1 MTYECHA
8 RFNEKVC
15 PYSTDIGTL
24 YLIFGAI
31 SGVAGTAL
39 SLYIRITL
47 AQPNCSF
54 LEYNHHLYNVIVTG
68 HAFIM
73 IVRCRKVRTLSRLV
87 QNLHLYVEWL
97 TDIVK
102 QTTRN
107 CSMPDTNLIP
117 KGIEV
122 KWANKPEYNKVLSFD
137 VRNQIISE
145 RNIAPAN
152 YAIAYCENLH
162 ITPKNKNMLQHT
174 YNYMGGH
181 KEYTN
186 AKNTSIKLPTTDVG
200 SLAYGVRS
208 NSIKKYRD
216 LLSPIKSGWRLY
228 SVQIIRMNYPTHSLA
243 SALITYRNFATE
255 PFSTKEP
262 QVTEV
267 KNVIGEIKSNDSST
281 HIPVEK
287 ISYSK
292 ICYIEMLKKGLSRL
306 KGNKSPGVDGLT
318 KADITVERL
327 KKLQKDLKMQ
337 KYQPKPSKRA
347 LIPKPGGGTRYLGIA
362 SSIDKVVQATIL
374 ELLTPIVEPI
384 FYDNSFGFRPKRG
397 CHDALKHIKYYWQ
410 NVTWVINVD
419 IEKCFDKIN
428 HQLLLEMLDD
438 YMDQPTVELV
448 GKLCKA
454 GYVEVGTIADPSFM
468 VEGTPQG
475 SLISPILSNIYLHAL
490 DKFIAEELLPKHNF
504 GEVRASSLEYKR
516 EHWFNADDKKII
528 EVYPELEE
536 SIKRVKHNRALDKN
550 ISRTNKNDPKFSR
563 LYYVRYADDF
573 ILGYVGTKKTAN
585 EIYEVIQ
592 IFLKEKLLFNC
603 NKSKTGVVHSS
614 VHTKYLGTLICWV
627 PGYRKRVKDHESL
640 ISRSTIISLNRPSFT
655 APIKDIFERFI
666 EKGYG
671 VRRKSNKKLVRATSF
686 RQITAQDT
694 NAIVKRFNSIIN
706 GILNYYSFVNRR
718 SDLWKVCDVLR
729 KSCALTLADKL
740 KLKTA
745 AQAFQMFGRNL
756 SIKNNVGREIAS
768 LSAWP
773 KTLKTTGKFKIKN
786 ADVVYS
792 DLIRLID
799 NTDGYFRTSNELQNM
814 CEFDGC
820 YNTEGLE
827 LHHINP
833 MVSVKRK
840 DLSPA
845 AKIFL
850 ARKRKT
856 VTLCKKHHA
865 LMHERKLLKQE
876 KKRKDKEVK

>member
-1 MTYECHA
+1 
-8 RFNEKVC
+8 
-15 PYSTDIGTL
+15 
-24 YLIFGAI
+24 
-31 SGVAGTAL
+31 
-39 SLYIRITL
+39 
-47 AQPNCSF
+47 
-54 LEYNHHLYNVIVTG
+54 
-68 HAFIM
+68 
-73 IVRCRKVRTLSRLV
+73 
-87 QNLHLYVEWL
+87 
-97 TDIVK
+97 
-102 QTTRN
+102 
-107 CSMPDTNLIP
+107 MPDTNLIL

-122 KWANKPEYNKVLSFD
+122 KRANELEHSKVLSSD
-137 VRNQIISE
+137 VRNHIISE

-162 ITPKNKNMLQHT
+162 ITPKNKICCNIRT
-174 YNYMGGH
+174 
-181 KEYTN
+181 TTWRATRSIN
-186 AKNTSIKLPTTDVG
+186 ANNTSIKLLTSVVG

-216 LLSPIKSGWRLY
+216 LLSPIKSGRRSY
-228 SVQIIRMNYPTHSLA
+228 SVQTIHINYPIHSLA
-243 SALITYRNFATE
+243 CAMITYRNFTTE
-255 PFSTKEP
+255 PFSTEEP
-262 QVTEV
+262 QLPEV
-267 KNVIGEIKSNDSST
+267 KNVIGEIKSNNSST
-281 HIPVEK
+281 HISVNK

-292 ICYIEMLKKGLSRL
+292 ICDIEMLKKGLSRL
-306 KGNKSPGVDGLT
+306 KENKSPGVDGLT

-347 LIPKPGGGTRYLGIA
+347 PIPKSDGGTRYLGIA

-374 ELLTPIVEPI
+374 ELLIPIVEPI
-384 FYDNSFGFRPKRG
+384 FYDNSFGFRPNKG
-397 CHDALKHIKYYWQ
+397 CHDALKHIKYHWQ

-419 IEKCFDKIN
+419 IEKYFDKIN
-428 HQLLLEMLDD
+428 HQLLLEILDD

-448 GKLCKA
+448 AKLCKA
-454 GYVEVGTIADPSFM
+454 GYVEVGTIADPTSM

-475 SLISPILSNIYLHAL
+475 SLISPILCNIYLHVL

-516 EHWFNADDKKII
+516 EHWLNADDKKII

-536 SIKRVKHNRALDKN
+536 SIKRIKHNRVLDKN
-550 ISRTNKNDPKFSR
+550 ISRTDKNDPKFSR

-585 EIYEVIQ
+585 EIYKVIQ
-592 IFLKEKLLFNC
+592 NFLKEKLLFKC

-614 VHTKYLGTLICWV
+614 VHTKYLGTLICWM
-627 PGYRKRVKDHESL
+627 PGYRKRMKDHKSL
-640 ISRSTIISLNRPSFT
+640 ISRSSMSSLNRPSLT

-745 AQAFQMFGRNL
+745 AQAFQKFGRNL

-773 KTLKTTGKFKIKN
+773 KTLKTTGKFKINN
-786 ADVVYS
+786 AGVVYS
-792 DLIRLID
+792 DLIRVID
-799 NTDGYFRTSNELQNM
+799 NTDGYFRTSNELQSM

-820 YNTEGLE
+820 HNTKSLE

-833 MVSVKRK
+833 MVSVMRK

-845 AKIFL
+845 AKILL
-850 ARKRKT
+850 ARKRRT
-856 VTLCKKHHA
+856 ITLCKKHHA

-876 KKRKDKEVK
+876 RKKRVKK

>member
-1 MTYECHA
+1 MTRECHVQ
-8 RFNEKVC
+8 FHEKAC

-24 YLIFGAI
+24 YIIFGAI
-31 SGVAGTAL
+31 SGMAGTAL

-47 AQPNCSF
+47 SQPNGSF

-68 HAFIM
+68 HAFVM
-73 IVRCRKVRTLSRLV
+73 IVRCRKVRTLIKLV
-87 QNLHLYVEWL
+87 QDIHLYVEWL
-97 TDIVK
+97 TDNVK
-102 QTTRN
+102 QMFRDW
-107 CSMPDTNLIP
+107 SMPDTNLIL
-117 KGIEV
+117 KGNEV
-122 KWANKPEYNKVLSFD
+122 KWANEPEHSKMFSSD
-137 VRNQIISE
+137 ARNQIISE

-152 YAIAYCENLH
+152 YATACCENLH
-162 ITPKNKNMLQHT
+162 ITPKNKICCNIRT
-174 YNYMGGH
+174 TTWGAKRSIN
-181 KEYTN
+181 TN
-186 AKNTSIKLPTTDVG
+186 NTSIKVSTSDVG
-200 SLAYGVRS
+200 SLAYGVRN

-216 LLSPIKSGWRLY
+216 LLSPNKFGCRSY
-228 SVQIIRMNYPTHSLA
+228 SIQILRINYSTHSLA
-243 SALITYRNFATE
+243 SAKITYRNFTTE

-262 QVTEV
+262 QVIEV
-267 KNVIGEIKSNDSST
+267 KSDIGETKSSNSST
-281 HIPVEK
+281 HIPVTK
-287 ISYSK
+287 ISYSE
-292 ICYIEMLKKGLSRL
+292 ICDIEMLKKGLSRL

-318 KADITVERL
+318 KADITIERL

-337 KYQPKPSKRA
+337 KYQAKPSKRA
-347 LIPKPGGGTRYLGIA
+347 PIPKSDGGTRYLGIA

-374 ELLTPIVEPI
+374 ELLTSIVEPI
-384 FYDNSFGFRPKRG
+384 FYDNSFGFRPNRG
-397 CHDALKHIKYYWQ
+397 CHDALRQIKYHWQ
-410 NVTWVINVD
+410 NVTWVIKVD

-428 HQLLLEMLDD
+428 HQLLLEMLDE

-454 GYVEVGTIADPSFM
+454 GYVEVGTIADPTFT

-475 SLISPILSNIYLHAL
+475 SIISPILCNIYLHAL

-516 EHWFNADDKKII
+516 EHWLNADDKKII

-550 ISRTNKNDPKFSR
+550 LSRTDKNDPNFSR

-573 ILGYVGTKKTAN
+573 ILGYVGTKKNAN

-592 IFLKEKLLFNC
+592 NFLKEKLLFNC
-603 NKSKTGVVHSS
+603 NKSKTEVVHSS

-627 PGYRKRVKDHESL
+627 PGYRKREKDHKSL
-640 ISRSTIISLNRPSFT
+640 ISRSTVISLNRPSLT

-694 NAIVKRFNSIIN
+694 DTIVKRFNSIIN

-718 SDLWKVCDVLR
+718 SDLWKICDVLR

-745 AQAFQMFGRNL
+745 AQVFQKFGRNL
-756 SIKNNVGREIAS
+756 SIKNKVGREIAC

-792 DLIRLID
+792 DLIRMID
-799 NTDGYFRTSNELQNM
+799 NTDGYFRTSNELQSV

-820 YNTEGLE
+820 HNIEGLE
-827 LHHINP
+827 LHHFNP
-833 MVSVKRK
+833 MVSAKRK

-845 AKIFL
+845 AKILL

-865 LMHERKLLKQE
+865 SMHERKLLKQE
-876 KKRKDKEVK
+876 KKKGKK

>member
-1 MTYECHA
+1 
-8 RFNEKVC
+8 
-15 PYSTDIGTL
+15 
-24 YLIFGAI
+24 
-31 SGVAGTAL
+31 
-39 SLYIRITL
+39 
-47 AQPNCSF
+47 
-54 LEYNHHLYNVIVTG
+54 
-68 HAFIM
+68 M
-73 IVRCRKVRTLSRLV
+73 IVRCRRVRTLIRLV
-87 QNLHLYVEWL
+87 QNLYLYVEWT
-97 TDIVK
+97 TDNVK
-102 QTTRN
+102 QAFRN
-107 CSMPDTNLIP
+107 WSMPDTNLILI
-117 KGIEV
+117 GIEV
-122 KWANKPEYNKVLSFD
+122 KWASKPEHNKVLSSD
-137 VRNQIISE
+137 VRTQIISE

-152 YAIAYCENLH
+152 YTIAYCENLH
-162 ITPKNKNMLQHT
+162 TTPKNKICCNIRT
-174 YNYMGGH
+174 TTWGATRSINI
-181 KEYTN
+181 N
-186 AKNTSIKLPTTDVG
+186 NVSIKLLTSVVS

-208 NSIKKYRD
+208 NSIKKYCD
-216 LLSPIKSGWRLY
+216 LLSPIKSGWRPY
-228 SVQIIRMNYPTHSLA
+228 SVQTIRINYPTHSPT
-243 SALITYRNFATE
+243 SAMITYRNFTTE

-267 KNVIGEIKSNDSST
+267 KNIIGEIKKSNNSST
-281 HIPVEK
+281 RIPVNK
-287 ISYSK
+287 ISYSE
-292 ICYIEMLKKGLSRL
+292 ICDIEMLKKGLSRL
-306 KGNKSPGVDGLT
+306 KSNKSPGVDGLT

-337 KYQPKPSKRA
+337 KYKPKPSKRA
-347 LIPKPGGGTRYLGIA
+347 PIPKPNGGTRYLGIA

-384 FYDNSFGFRPKRG
+384 FYKNSFGFRPNRG
-397 CHDALKHIKYYWQ
+397 CHDALKHIKYNWQ

-454 GYVEVGTIADPSFM
+454 GYVEVGTIADPTYM
-468 VEGTPQG
+468 IEGTPQG
-475 SLISPILSNIYLHAL
+475 SLISPILCNIYLHVL

-550 ISRTNKNDPKFSR
+550 ISRTDKNDPKFSR

-573 ILGYVGTKKTAN
+573 LLGYVGSKKTAN
-585 EIYEVIQ
+585 DIYEEIQ
-592 IFLKEKLLFNC
+592 NFLKEKLAFNC

-614 VHTKYLGTLICWV
+614 VHVKYLGTLIRWI
-627 PGYRKRVKDHESL
+627 PGYIKRVKDHEFL
-640 ISRSTIISLNRPSFT
+640 ISKSMMTPLNRPSLT
-655 APIKDIFERFI
+655 VPIKDIFERFI
-666 EKGYG
+666 EKRYG
-671 VRRKSNKKLVRATSF
+671 VRRKSNKKLVRPTSF

-694 NAIVKRFNSIIN
+694 NVIVTRFNSIIS

-718 SDLWKVCDVLR
+718 SVLWKVCDVLR

-745 AQAFQMFGRNL
+745 AQAFQKFGRNL

-768 LSAWP
+768 LSTWP

-786 ADVVYS
+786 AEVVYS
-792 DLIRLID
+792 DLIRVID
-799 NTDGYFRTSNELQNM
+799 NTDGYFRTSNELQSM

-820 YNTEGLE
+820 YSTKGLE

-833 MVSVKRK
+833 MISAKRK

-845 AKIFL
+845 AKILL

-865 LMHERKLLKQE
+865 LMHERKLFKQE
-876 KKRKDKEVK
+876 KKKG

>member
-1 MTYECHA
+1 
-8 RFNEKVC
+8 
-15 PYSTDIGTL
+15 
-24 YLIFGAI
+24 
-31 SGVAGTAL
+31 
-39 SLYIRITL
+39 
-47 AQPNCSF
+47 
-54 LEYNHHLYNVIVTG
+54 
-68 HAFIM
+68 M
-73 IVRCRKVRTLSRLV
+73 IVRCRKVRTLIRLV

-97 TDIVK
+97 TDNVK
-102 QTTRN
+102 QTFRKW
-107 CSMPDTNLIP
+107 SMPDTNLILN
-117 KGIEV
+117 GNEV
-122 KWANKPEYNKVLSFD
+122 KWANEPEHNKVLSSD
-137 VRNQIISE
+137 ARNQVISE
-145 RNIAPAN
+145 RNIAPTN
-152 YAIAYCENLH
+152 YTIAYCENLH
-162 ITPKNKNMLQHT
+162 MTPKNTICCNIRT
-174 YNYMGGH
+174 TTWGATRGIIINIY
-181 KEYTN
+181 
-186 AKNTSIKLPTTDVG
+186 NTSIKALTFVVG

-208 NSIKKYRD
+208 NCIKKYRD
-216 LLSPIKSGWRLY
+216 LHSPINFVWRAY
-228 SVQIIRMNYPTHSLA
+228 SVQTIRINYSTHSFA
-243 SALITYRNFATE
+243 SALKTYRNFTTE
-255 PFSTKEP
+255 PFSTEEP

-267 KNVIGEIKSNDSST
+267 KKKKNDIGETENNKSST
-281 HIPVEK
+281 HIPVNK
-287 ISYSK
+287 ISYSE
-292 ICYIEMLKKGLSRL
+292 ICDIEMLKKGLSRL

-318 KADITVERL
+318 KADITAERL

-337 KYQPKPSKRA
+337 KYQPKPSRRA
-347 LIPKPGGGTRYLGIA
+347 PIPKPNGGKRYLGIA

-374 ELLTPIVEPI
+374 ELLTPIVDPI
-384 FYDNSFGFRPKRG
+384 FYQNSFGFRPNKG
-397 CHDALKHIKYYWQ
+397 CHDALKYIKYYWQ

-438 YMDQPTVELV
+438 YMDQPSVELV
-448 GKLCKA
+448 SKLCKA
-454 GYVEVGTIADPSFM
+454 GYVEVGTIADPTSV

-475 SLISPILSNIYLHAL
+475 SLISPILCNIYLHAL
-490 DKFIAEELLPKHNF
+490 DKFIAEELLLKHNF

-536 SIKRVKHNRALDKN
+536 SIKRIKHNRALDKN
-550 ISRTNKNDPKFSR
+550 IPRTDKNDPNFSR

-573 ILGYVGTKKTAN
+573 ILGYVGTKKNAN
-585 EIYEVIQ
+585 EIYGVIQ
-592 IFLKEKLLFNC
+592 TFLFEKLFFNC

-627 PGYRKRVKDHESL
+627 PGYRKRVRDHESL
-640 ISRSTIISLNRPSFT
+640 ISKSTVIPLNRPSLT
-655 APIKDIFERFI
+655 APIKDIFERSI

-686 RQITAQDT
+686 RQITAQDAD
-694 NAIVKRFNSIIN
+694 AIVKRFNSIIK

-718 SDLWKVCDVLR
+718 SDLWKICDVLR
-729 KSCALTLADKL
+729 KSCALTIADKL

-745 AQAFQMFGRNL
+745 AQAFQKFGRNL

-773 KTLKTTGKFKIKN
+773 KTLKTTGKFKINN

-792 DLIRLID
+792 DLIRVID
-799 NTDGYFRTSNELQNM
+799 NTDGYFRTSNELQRM

-820 YNTEGLE
+820 DNTEGLE

-845 AKIFL
+845 VKIFL

-865 LMHERKLLKQE
+865 LMHERKLLKQ
-876 KKRKDKEVK
+876 KKK